1 LHIDERAPP
10 MTGILCKK
18 VPAQLAPA
26 DVAFAISSAQPRNE
40 LGVKVPVSIAS
51 IVSSRGILLSVNAL
65 KPAFN
70 LSIAQRTE
78 LTVRLCLFLI
88 CSNFASDI
96 SSSLLLLF
104 VIVL

>member
-10 MTGILCKK
+10 ITGIPCKK

-40 LGVKVPVSIAS
+40 LGVNVPVSIAS
-51 IVSSRGILLSVNAL
+51 IVSSRGICLSVNTL

-70 LSIAQRTE
+70 LSIAQRTD
-78 LTVRLCLFLI
+78 LMVRLCLFLI

-96 SSSLLLLF
+96 SSSLLLF